1 MSAAD
6 DFRRQFHEEG
16 RHRNRDGTL
25 NVMFATRGGG
35 RYHGKLHF
43 SDGLCVRAE
52 MVGGGDWAQPDHS
65 PLDGIH
71 FLLDFGE
78 EKLKGIVIDQGRVT
92 LLDEANGRS
101 TKLAFLGNF
110 QSARN
115 LYIHPRARADKPCVD
130 TAATPEALARSAVWL
145 TPKSVAGF
153 NAADFRGLGP
163 DQKRF
168 LQAAV
173 QDFLAVATQVPADQP
188 ATNEQCGNASLAF
201 AKILERLEPFLPL
214 TDESK
219 KVETALRTV
228 DFPSW
233 VVNWD
238 YDLDTDSGGMPAV
251 WVTVFADDENSL
263 PAQLGQAAYELT
275 SNLREVLDAFQIDR
289 YTYLR
294 MKTAQEHKAR

>member
-6 DFRRQFHEEG
+6 DFRNQFDEEG
-16 RHRNRDGTL
+16 RYRNRDGTL
-25 NVMFATRGGG
+25 NVVFAMGGGG
-35 RYHGKLHF
+35 RYPAKLHF

-52 MVGGGDWAQPDHS
+52 MVRGDDWANLDNS
-65 PLDGIH
+65 PLNGIYS
-71 FLLDFGE
+71 LLDFGD
-78 EKLKGIVIDQGRVT
+78 EKLKGIEIHQGRVT

-101 TKLAFLGNF
+101 TRQAFLGNF
-110 QSARN
+110 RIARN
-115 LYIHPRARADKPCVD
+115 LFVHHRSQADKSCVD
-130 TAATPEALARSAVWL
+130 PASTAGALARPAIWL
-145 TPKSVAGF
+145 APKSVAGF

-163 DQKRF
+163 DHQRE
-168 LQAAV
+168 LQTAV

-201 AKILERLEPFLPL
+201 AKILERLEPVLPL

-219 KVETALRTV
+219 KVETALGTV

-238 YDLDTDSGGMPAV
+238 YELDTDSGGMPAV
-251 WVTVFADDENSL
+251 WVTVFADDQSF
-263 PAQLGQAAYELT
+263 PPPQLGRAAFEL
-275 SNLREVLDAFQIDR
+275 SSKFREALDAFQIDR
-289 YTYLR
+289 YPYLR